1 MMGLTS
7 ITRDRLGSLLLI
19 LPALLTIGF
28 LFLYPLGYSVIWAF
42 HGSDGWTLSHLA
54 KAYDFYSQDVWFTLL
69 IVVAATAVI
78 GLFSIMIGG
87 YLTLGES
94 RWAVGIL
101 KWLYRWP
108 LFIPFVVAG
117 QLMRTF
123 LAKNGMMN
131 SLLVSGG
138 VMEPLQAASFL
149 DWRGILITFVWK
161 QTPFVTLLVAG
172 AMAALDRST
181 IEAARNVGAGRLR
194 ILLQIVVP
202 QVMPTLMTG
211 LILSYVVMM
220 SVLSVPMMINAQ
232 TPTMLTV
239 DMAWRINSYGDYPVA
254 NALGFLSYAM
264 TAVVAWAYLRRGVK
278 EKGAA

>member
-42 HGSDGWTLSHLA
+42 HGPDGWTLSHLA

-78 GLFSIMIGG
+78 GLFSILIGG

-138 VMEPLQAASFL
+138 VIEPLQAASFL

-194 ILLQIVVP
+194 ILIQIVVP

>member
-1 MMGLTS
+1 MGLTS

-42 HGSDGWTLSHLA
+42 YGPDGWTLTHLA

-78 GLFSIMIGG
+78 GLFSILIGG

-94 RWAVGIL
+94 RWAVAAL

-138 VMEPLQAASFL
+138 VIEPLQAASFL

-181 IEAARNVGAGRLR
+181 IEAARNFGAGRFR
-194 ILLQIVVP
+194 ILFQIVVP

-264 TAVVAWAYLRRGVK
+264 TAVVAWAYLRQSVK
-278 EKGAA
+278 EKGGG

>member
-42 HGSDGWTLSHLA
+42 HGPDGWTLSHLA

-78 GLFSIMIGG
+78 GLFSILIGG

-94 RWAVGIL
+94 RWAGGIL
-101 KWLYRWP
+101 KWLYGWP

-194 ILLQIVVP
+194 ILMQIVVP

-264 TAVVAWAYLRRGVK
+264 TAVVAWAYLRQSVK